1 MKMDSLISMFCFS
14 SKGST
19 KRGTKGSSTSIP
31 DASQHITIRTFR
43 QLKAAQ
49 MLKHTWRKTETF
61 LIMEPSKSMADQLE
75 EVNNL
80 PTTHT
85 PRHSTLDQS
94 WRPSLY

>member
-14 SKGST
+14 SKGSN

-31 DASQHITIRTFR
+31 DADRHITIRTFR

-49 MLKHTWRKTETF
+49 TLKNTWRKTETS
-61 LIMEPSKSMADQLE
+61 LIMELSKSMADQLE
-75 EVNNL
+75 EVSNL

-85 PRHSTLDQS
+85 PRHSIVDRN

>member
-14 SKGST
+14 SKGSN
-19 KRGTKGSSTSIP
+19 KRETKGSSTSIP
-31 DASQHITIRTFR
+31 NADRHITIRTFR

-49 MLKHTWRKTETF
+49 TLKHTWRKTETS
-61 LIMEPSKSMADQLE
+61 LIMELSKSMADQLE

-85 PRHSTLDQS
+85 PRHSIVDQN

>member
-19 KRGTKGSSTSIP
+19 KRETKGSSTSIP
-31 DASQHITIRTFR
+31 DADRHITIRTFR

-49 MLKHTWRKTETF
+49 TLKHTWRKTETS
-61 LIMEPSKSMADQLE
+61 LIMELSKSMADQLE

-85 PRHSTLDQS
+85 PRHSILDQS

>member
-14 SKGST
+14 SKGSN

-31 DASQHITIRTFR
+31 DADRHITIRTFR

-49 MLKHTWRKTETF
+49 TLKNTWRKTETS
-61 LIMEPSKSMADQLE
+61 LIMELSKSMADQLE

-85 PRHSTLDQS
+85 PRHSIVDRN

>member
-1 MKMDSLISMFCFS
+1 MDSLISMFCFS
-14 SKGST
+14 SKGNN
-19 KRGTKGSSTSIP
+19 KRKTKGSSTSIP
-31 DASQHITIRTFR
+31 DADRHITIRTFK

-61 LIMEPSKSMADQLE
+61 LIMELSKSMADQLE

-80 PTTHT
+80 PTTLT
-85 PRHSTLDQS
+85 PRHSILDPN